1 MSRRVTL
8 AVLIMLLVILQVT
21 VFPHLRLAG
30 VVPDLGLVVAIAVG
44 FREGP
49 EAGAIAG
56 FTAGLAYDLFLST
69 PLGLSALSYA
79 LVGYFVGVVEGGLMR
94 VPAWLPTVLGF
105 IGGLAGGLVF
115 IGIGVLVGVD
125 AVKGLHGVET
135 VALAAVYDAIVAPIV
150 FFLVNR
156 SLGRD
161 ESARS
166 AWSVRSQ

>member
-1 MSRRVTL
+1 VTRARL
-8 AVLIMLLVILQVT
+8 GVLIVLLVILQVT
-21 VFPHLRLAG
+21 VFPHLRIAG
-30 VVPDLGLVVAIAVG
+30 VVPDLGLVAAIAVG

-49 EAGAIAG
+49 EAGAIVGFAG
-56 FTAGLAYDLFLST
+56 GLAYDLFLST

-135 VALAAVYDAIVAPIV
+135 VALAAVYDAILAPIV

-156 SLGRD
+156 ALGSE